1 MTIQIL
7 LTRTILRKSLVSL
20 QLRKRH
26 NYIFAFHVTL
36 MCAVSQVTMIF
47 AIVEYEASEK
57 YQNFQFFYF
66 KQKAFEAYLSRSVGF
81 FQRWE
86 LMSDKIQTLPFEVFM
101 ALVVTA
107 KMIPPPEPFLVLKGW
122 SLIISSLEPLITP
135 SSTTKDM
142 NMISR
147 S

>member
-20 QLRKRH
+20 QFRKRH

-36 MCAVSQVTMIF
+36 MCVVSQVTMIF

-57 YQNFQFFYF
+57 YQNFHFFYF
-66 KQKAFEAYLSRSVGF
+66 KQKPFEAYLSQSVGF
-81 FQRWE
+81 FQRRE
-86 LMSDKIQTLPFEVFM
+86 LMADKITN
-101 ALVVTA
+101 TA
-107 KMIPPPEPFLVLKGW
+107 FR
-122 SLIISSLEPLITP
+122 SLYGAR
-135 SSTTKDM
+135 
-142 NMISR
+142 SR

>member
-7 LTRTILRKSLVSL
+7 STRTILRKSLVSL

-36 MCAVSQVTMIF
+36 VCSLTGHN

-57 YQNFQFFYF
+57 YQNFQFFYL
-66 KQKAFEAYLSRSVGF
+66 KQKPFEAYLSRSVGF
-81 FQRWE
+81 FQRRE
-86 LMSDKIQTLPFEVFM
+86 LMTDKITN
-101 ALVVTA
+101 TA
-107 KMIPPPEPFLVLKGW
+107 FR
-122 SLIISSLEPLITP
+122 SLY
-135 SSTTKDM
+135 DAR
-142 NMISR
+142 SR

>member
-36 MCAVSQVTMIF
+36 MCAVSQVTMIS

-57 YQNFQFFYF
+57 YKNFQFFF
-66 KQKAFEAYLSRSVGF
+66 TSNKNPLR
-81 FQRWE
+81 
-86 LMSDKIQTLPFEVFM
+86 LI
-101 ALVVTA
+101 LVDQ
-107 KMIPPPEPFLVLKGW
+107 LD
-122 SLIISSLEPLITP
+122 SSKEE
-135 SSTTKDM
+135 S
-142 NMISR
+142 
-147 S
+147 

>member
-7 LTRTILRKSLVSL
+7 STRTILRKSLVSL

-36 MCAVSQVTMIF
+36 VCSLTGRN

-57 YQNFQFFYF
+57 YQNFQFFYL
-66 KQKAFEAYLSRSVGF
+66 KQKPFEAYLSRSVGF
-81 FQRWE
+81 FQRRE
-86 LMSDKIQTLPFEVFM
+86 LMTDKITN
-101 ALVVTA
+101 TA
-107 KMIPPPEPFLVLKGW
+107 FR
-122 SLIISSLEPLITP
+122 SLY
-135 SSTTKDM
+135 DAR
-142 NMISR
+142 SR

>member
-7 LTRTILRKSLVSL
+7 LTRMILRKSLVSL

-36 MCAVSQVTMIF
+36 MCAVSQVTVIF

-57 YQNFQFFYF
+57 YQNFQFYF
-66 KQKAFEAYLSRSVGF
+66 KQKPFEAYLSQSVGF
-81 FQRWE
+81 FQRRE
-86 LMSDKIQTLPFEVFM
+86 LVTDKITN
-101 ALVVTA
+101 TA
-107 KMIPPPEPFLVLKGW
+107 FR
-122 SLIISSLEPLITP
+122 SLYGAR
-135 SSTTKDM
+135 
-142 NMISR
+142 SR

>member
-81 FQRWE
+81 FQKRE
-86 LMSDKIQTLPFEVFM
+86 LTTDKITN
-101 ALVVTA
+101 TA
-107 KMIPPPEPFLVLKGW
+107 FQ
-122 SLIISSLEPLITP
+122 SLYGAR
-135 SSTTKDM
+135 
-142 NMISR
+142 SR